1 MSIDATAW
9 RNLWQELGATQAD
22 FGLLNQLIAA
32 YSERQR
38 HYHTLQHLR
47 ECLAYFDAAATLAP
61 HPARVQLAL
70 WFHDA
75 VYDPQRSDN
84 EERSAAWAAAAV
96 RHAGCGD
103 EVGRQVEALVLA
115 TRHLEPGAPPPP
127 DEDTALLLDIDL
139 AILGAA
145 PARFDESEAQIRKE
159 YAHLD
164 DDAFRAG
171 RARVVESFLARPQ
184 LYATGAFRAAL
195 EKQARTN
202 LERSLARL
210 RA

>member
-47 ECLAYFDAAATLAP
+47 ECLAYFDAAATLAA

-84 EERSAAWAAAAV
+84 EERSATWAASAV

-103 EVGRQVEALVLA
+103 EAARQVEALVLA
-115 TRHLEPGAPPPP
+115 TRHLRPEAAAPA
-127 DEDTALLLDIDL
+127 DEDTALMRDIDL

-171 RARVVESFLARPQ
+171 RARVVEGFLARPQ
-184 LYATGAFRAAL
+184 LFATTAFRAAL
-195 EKQARTN
+195 EKQARAN